1 MKPRLSA
8 KGSAFLAATS
18 ALCLVLAA
26 CQPKPPA
33 SSPAALPSIET
44 ALANPEAVLAEYS
57 SGDFADWKEWSAARD
72 AWYKEAFGPCLKQS
86 GIRMSCGSCASAYIK
101 YLIQMDNSGRI
112 AAMRKYKEG
121 VCGRPAPP
129 EFESCIENFYRARSF
144 PSLKGKLFRATLG
157 TGLSC

>member
-1 MKPRLSA
+1 MKPPFCALS
-8 KGSAFLAATS
+8 SAILAAPA
-18 ALCLVLAA
+18 ALCLLLAA
-26 CQPKPPA
+26 CQSKPPA
-33 SSPAALPSIET
+33 ANPAALPSIET
-44 ALANPEAVLAEYS
+44 ALANPETVPPEYS
-57 SGDFADWKEWSAARD
+57 SGDFVDWKEWSAARD
-72 AWYKEAFGPCLKQS
+72 SWYKEAFAPCLKQS